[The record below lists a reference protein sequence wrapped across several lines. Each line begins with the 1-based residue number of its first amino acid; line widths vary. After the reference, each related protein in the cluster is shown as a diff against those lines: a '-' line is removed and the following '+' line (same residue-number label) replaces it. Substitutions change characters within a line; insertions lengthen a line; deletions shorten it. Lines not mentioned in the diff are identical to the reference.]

1 MPNTPSVLHEVF
13 KAFLNEVGNDPSV
26 EPHIVERL
34 RQTLT
39 SGEKIDADA
48 LRRALFAEDDIA

>member
-1 MPNTPSVLHEVF
+1 MPNPPSVLQEVF
-13 KAFLNEVGNDPSV
+13 EAFLNEVGNDPSV
-26 EPHIVERL
+26 EPHIAERL